1 MQINCFLCFYSEHK
15 IKGDENMVNNL
26 EIRNTIK
33 QHRLRYWEVA
43 EQIGISD
50 GRLSVWLRTPLTD
63 NRKKRVEKAID
74 QLLNKVSI

>member
-1 MQINCFLCFYSEHK
+1 MF
-15 IKGDENMVNNL
+15 NNL

-63 NRKKRVEKAID
+63 DRKVRVEEAITK
-74 QLLNKVSI
+74 LTTKINN

>member
-1 MQINCFLCFYSEHK
+1 MF
-15 IKGDENMVNNL
+15 IKKNKERVIAMFNNL

-63 NRKKRVEKAID
+63 DRKVRVEEAITK
-74 QLLNKVSI
+74 LTTKINN